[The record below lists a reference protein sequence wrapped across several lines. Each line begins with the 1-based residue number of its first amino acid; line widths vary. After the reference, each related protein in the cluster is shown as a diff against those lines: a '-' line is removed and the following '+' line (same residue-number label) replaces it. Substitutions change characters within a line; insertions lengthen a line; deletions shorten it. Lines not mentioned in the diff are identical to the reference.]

1 MLIAF
6 SSRVRCSKAA
16 ICRVMVTFE
25 KCALTALTIFKG
37 YRDFEGFQFLNLLF
51 VLFDF
56 GGYLKL
62 NIVSVRAIFC
72 YFLCFCIPVFKS
84 DRNA

>member
-1 MLIAF
+1 
-6 SSRVRCSKAA
+6 
-16 ICRVMVTFE
+16 MVTFE